1 MHSVESGRTSMSF
14 VTIAFTEAT
23 RGHSSSFQ
31 VVSAD
36 GVEERLLTPHQC
48 LFKRTLLTLGNTSP
62 FKILKRHPWNFPVH
76 V

>member
-1 MHSVESGRTSMSF
+1 MHSIESGRTSMSF

-23 RGHSSSFQ
+23 RGHSSSSQ
-31 VVSAD
+31 KVSAD

-48 LFKRTLLTLGNTSP
+48 LFKRTLLTSP